1 MPHSTAWQT
10 DYSVCCCLIL
20 AAVAARC
27 HVHCT
32 GRRLTSSP
40 RKATLFQEWPRHPW
54 KIAGNFSSYDF
65 HQFSPVVLVKLAE
78 ERLNILE
85 AEWPTKILGK
95 KGREFNAQSLCKV
108 HCAQTGSSSPW
119 SASGCGAELTWCSE
133 RPVQSKIKLKGR
145 TDLALVS
152 N

>member
-1 MPHSTAWQT
+1 MADRLLCLLQPHSG
-10 DYSVCCCLIL
+10 SCCSPLS
-20 AAVAARC
+20 
-27 HVHCT
+27 CT
-32 GRRLTSSP
+32 GRFLTSYP
-40 RKATLFQEWPRHPW
+40 RKATLLQEWPRHPW

-65 HQFSPVVLVKLAE
+65 HQFSPVVLVKLVE
-78 ERLNILE
+78 DMLNVLE
-85 AEWPTKILGK
+85 AEWPTKK
-95 KGREFNAQSLCKV
+95 SRELNAQSLCKV

-145 TDLALVS
+145 TVLELVS

>member
-1 MPHSTAWQT
+1 MADRLFCLLLPRSG
-10 DYSVCCCLIL
+10 SCCSPLS
-20 AAVAARC
+20 
-27 HVHCT
+27 CT
-32 GRRLTSSP
+32 GRFLTSSP
-40 RKATLFQEWPRHPW
+40 RKATLLQEWPRHPW

-78 ERLNILE
+78 DMLNILE
-85 AEWPTKILGK
+85 AEWPTNILGK
-95 KGREFNAQSLCKV
+95 KGRELNAQSLCKV

-145 TDLALVS
+145 TVLELVS